1 MLHVALYTFHFTYST
16 LHIPHVAFYTLNF
29 ARCTL
34 HVAPYMLHFT
44 YFTLHIAFLYI
55 IFYTQR
61 RKVTLSFPELLV
73 AAIKGM
79 AVHSKFQMGWG
90 DLRGE

>member
-1 MLHVALYTFHFTYST
+1 M
-16 LHIPHVAFYTLNF
+16 
-29 ARCTL
+29 
-34 HVAPYMLHFT
+34 
-44 YFTLHIAFLYI
+44 YI

-61 RKVTLSFPELLV
+61 RKVTLSLPELLV
-73 AAIKGM
+73 AAKKGV